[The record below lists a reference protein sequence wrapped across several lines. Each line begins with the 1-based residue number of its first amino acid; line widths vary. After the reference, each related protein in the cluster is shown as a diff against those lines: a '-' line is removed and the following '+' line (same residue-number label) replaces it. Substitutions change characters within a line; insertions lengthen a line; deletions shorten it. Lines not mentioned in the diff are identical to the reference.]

1 MRSRFVLSLIA
12 IAFSLVSCTGG
23 KEPIASVRVTPTTL
37 VLRHGQ
43 CAPLKFDWKPVL
55 PLEKRDGTPRV
66 FVHLLDG
73 PHQLVRTFD
82 HPLPFQW
89 TPGRAESYEIDLC
102 HSAIAPPLAAGAHV
116 LKIGIYDDMIGYR
129 WPLSVSGVETG
140 NRSYQVAGVSVPAS
154 GGSVPRFAFDGGW
167 QPPETAGDKQ
177 IVARRPFRSGATLAL
192 TGISE
197 PGILKLIVRPSAQSG
212 ALTIESCGSPP
223 MTFTEPRPHSVDIPI
238 TAATGG
244 TCQLRFT
251 LTGTGTAT
259 LEMLGWEFAGR

>member
-1 MRSRFVLSLIA
+1 MKSRFVLPLIA
-12 IAFSLVSCTGG
+12 VAFSLVSCTRE

-43 CAPLKFDWKPVL
+43 CAPLKFDWNPTL
-55 PLEKRDGTPRV
+55 PLVKRDGTPRV

-82 HPLPFQW
+82 HSLPFQW
-89 TPGRAESYEIDLC
+89 TPGRAESYDIDVC
-102 HSAIAPPLAAGAHV
+102 HSALAPPLAAGAHV

-129 WPLSVSGVETG
+129 WPLDAPGVETG

-154 GGSVPRFAFDGGW
+154 GGSIPGFVFESGW
-167 QPPETAGDKQ
+167 QLPETAGDKQ
-177 IVARRPFRSGATLAL
+177 IVARRQFRSGATLVL
-192 TGISE
+192 SGVSE
-197 PGILKLIVRPSAQSG
+197 SGVVKLIVRPSAQSG
-212 ALTIESCGSPP
+212 ALTIDSCGSPP

-251 LTGTGTAT
+251 LTGTGTAM
-259 LEMLGWEFAGR
+259 LEMLGWESASR